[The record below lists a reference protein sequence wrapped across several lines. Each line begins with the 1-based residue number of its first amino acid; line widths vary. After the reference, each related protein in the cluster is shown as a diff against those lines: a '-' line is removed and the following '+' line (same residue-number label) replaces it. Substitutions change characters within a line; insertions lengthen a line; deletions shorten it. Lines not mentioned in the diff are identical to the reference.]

1 MNAAL
6 NAALNELTVSRHES
20 DCPSMWTLYLRQN
33 PDTPA
38 RTIDGEAIV
47 ITPADSTLHTL
58 NDTATFIWDRADGT
72 RTLQAIADEL
82 LEEFDVD
89 AETLRTDALA
99 FVEDAVRRNLLLTS
113 EFAAD
118 RPG

>member
-1 MNAAL
+1 
-6 NAALNELTVSRHES
+6 
-20 DCPSMWTLYLRQN
+20 MWTMYIRQN

-72 RTLQAIADEL
+72 RTLEAIAAEMVDEF
-82 LEEFDVD
+82 EVD
-89 AETLRTDALA
+89 TDTLRKDALA
-99 FVEDAVRRNLLLTS
+99 FVEEAVKRGLLLTS
-113 EFAAD
+113 DDPQA
-118 RPG
+118 G